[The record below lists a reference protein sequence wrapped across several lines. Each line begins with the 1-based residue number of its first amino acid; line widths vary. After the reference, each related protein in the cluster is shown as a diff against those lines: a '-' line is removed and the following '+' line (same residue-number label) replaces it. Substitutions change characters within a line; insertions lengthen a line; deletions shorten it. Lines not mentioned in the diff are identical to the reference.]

1 MATAMAL
8 DPATELEQRVEAIE
22 GVQPLITIAQDMA
35 LVSYRLSGGVV
46 LTQVWLHGQNGWS
59 MFATDRISG

>member
-22 GVQPLITIAQDMA
+22 GVQPLVTIAQDMA
-35 LVSYRLSGGVV
+35 LASYRLSGGVV